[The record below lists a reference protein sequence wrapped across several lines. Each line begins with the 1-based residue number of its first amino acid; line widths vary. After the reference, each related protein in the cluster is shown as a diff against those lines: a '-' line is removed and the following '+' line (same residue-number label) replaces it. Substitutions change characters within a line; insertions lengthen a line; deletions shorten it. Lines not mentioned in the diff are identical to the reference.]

1 MAIAL
6 DEKLPMSALERNR
19 YFAAARGRRD
29 QRQRRISGEGN
40 SPANRQ
46 SVRCGQPH
54 AHAGK
59 AARPAIN
66 ENATRAASAQHFLD
80 HRDEPLGVAATDHLV
95 PLAHQPFARSEEHT
109 SELQSLMRTS
119 YAVFCLKK

>member
-1 MAIAL
+1 MRRRQNRGGFSRRQGAKRVAWLKRVMAIAL

-54 AHAGK
+54 AHAGT

-66 ENATRAASAQHFLD
+66 EKDRKNV
-80 HRDEPLGVAATDHLV
+80 G
-95 PLAHQPFARSEEHT
+95 
-109 SELQSLMRTS
+109 
-119 YAVFCLKK
+119 

>member
-1 MAIAL
+1 
-6 DEKLPMSALERNR
+6 MSALQRNR

-59 AARPAIN
+59 AARPAFN
-66 ENATRAASAQHFLD
+66 ENATRAASAQTFPD
-80 HRDEPLGVAATDHLV
+80 HRDDPPGVAATDPPV
-95 PLAHQPFARSEEHT
+95 PPAHKPFAFNQPTQPGPRAPPRPE
-109 SELQSLMRTS
+109 SLRGGKEGYSTDT
-119 YAVFCLKK
+119 LG